1 MQINKENKSSS
12 MGQVITAFADLVK
25 RLWLGSES
33 AVTPRDFKSVVERFA
48 TQFEGYQQH
57 DSQEFMVRDP

>member
-1 MQINKENKSSS
+1 

-48 TQFEGYQQH
+48 TQFKGYQQH